1 MSQLIKDF
9 KINTNGDQSIV
20 VESSVIRSEKWLI
33 TMDSIENGF
42 YGYGY
47 GPEAFFQTPLTESPN
62 SLDYFHVL
70 GLDGQQYGY
79 GIDGTQGDGFD
90 SYSYGW
96 GYEFANAVVSDGEDS
111 IVISALVTEDGT
123 PVEGKE
129 VVFQPSQGVSLSVNT
144 CVTDEYGYAYTI
156 ATMDDSL
163 SYIKLLDSPQNTY
176 RSLSSFASLS
186 ISKLGLLVITLP
198 SGFDPDSKGIVAST
212 FSEDLVDYKVSVS
225 NTGYIDGNY
234 LNILSLDKNGGSNYQ
249 IVYNEPEN
257 AIDIGSSTVLGKVEI
272 YKKEDERQFSE
283 SFPANG
289 YFFVKAF
296 INDGPQLNEGMVVTQ
311 TSSNQLFVSDSEF
324 ILTFSNQ
331 SLQHFSYG
339 YDTFI

>member
-144 CVTDEYGYAYTI
+144 CVTDE
-156 ATMDDSL
+156 
-163 SYIKLLDSPQNTY
+163 
-176 RSLSSFASLS
+176 
-186 ISKLGLLVITLP
+186 
-198 SGFDPDSKGIVAST
+198 
-212 FSEDLVDYKVSVS
+212 
-225 NTGYIDGNY
+225 
-234 LNILSLDKNGGSNYQ
+234 
-249 IVYNEPEN
+249 
-257 AIDIGSSTVLGKVEI
+257 
-272 YKKEDERQFSE
+272 
-283 SFPANG
+283 
-289 YFFVKAF
+289 
-296 INDGPQLNEGMVVTQ
+296 
-311 TSSNQLFVSDSEF
+311 SSNL
-324 ILTFSNQ
+324 I
-331 SLQHFSYG
+331 
-339 YDTFI
+339 

>member
-1 MSQLIKDF
+1 
-9 KINTNGDQSIV
+9 
-20 VESSVIRSEKWLI
+20 
-33 TMDSIENGF
+33 
-42 YGYGY
+42 
-47 GPEAFFQTPLTESPN
+47 
-62 SLDYFHVL
+62 
-70 GLDGQQYGY
+70 
-79 GIDGTQGDGFD
+79 
-90 SYSYGW
+90 
-96 GYEFANAVVSDGEDS
+96 
-111 IVISALVTEDGT
+111 
-123 PVEGKE
+123 
-129 VVFQPSQGVSLSVNT
+129 
-144 CVTDEYGYAYTI
+144 
-156 ATMDDSL
+156 MDDSL
-163 SYIKLLDSPQNTY
+163 YYIKLLDSPQNTY